1 MNNLIIVTDWE
12 KVDADDF
19 YLTDEWAKSEDMER
33 IEEARKLQKEGRLYF
48 AYIVDA
54 KNYAIYYQ
62 MDADCVYVDDDCNV
76 MLSCESA
83 IIGNSHEHREEYSM

>member
-19 YLTDEWAKSEDMER
+19 YLSDDYIKEDKENVKA
-33 IEEARKLQKEGRLYF
+33 ARELQKKGELYQ

-62 MDADCVYVDDDCNV
+62 MDSQSVYVDSDCAV
-76 MLSCESA
+76 VLHCENS
-83 IIGNSHEHREEYSM
+83 IIGNSHDHREEYDI